1 MSGKRLIVA
10 SIAGALAVSG
20 AWLAPA
26 FGAPEAPLRVA
37 ARHASI
43 GPAAG
48 FGTFTP
54 AAADPRLAALI
65 ARAGLDGDAF
75 HFTPAETRR
84 ANRAVTVAVRSRM
97 PRLTPVAERT
107 ATAETGTI
115 GLAPIA
121 YNLGVA
127 VGWKRFAI
135 AGDLAHVDLAGLPGS
150 RESADVGVSYR
161 LHRFTGRLKGSAS
174 RPLADA
180 PRLASDVPSYSVDVG
195 GAYSLARNVD
205 VTAGVRYRMD
215 RDRLERLDQDPRRDS
230 QAVYVGTAF
239 RF

>member
-1 MSGKRLIVA
+1 MKRVTIVG
-10 SIAGALAVSG
+10 IAGALAVS
-20 AWLAPA
+20 AALVAPA
-26 FGAPEAPLRVA
+26 SGAPEGQGRSARRVGA
-37 ARHASI
+37 T
-43 GPAAG
+43 PAAS

-65 ARAGLDGDAF
+65 ARGGLDGDAF

-84 ANRAVTVAVRSRM
+84 ANRAVTVAVRSRTLRSS
-97 PRLTPVAERT
+97 PAVQRVET
-107 ATAETGTI
+107 AQAGTV

-135 AGDLAHVDLAGLPGS
+135 AGDVAHVDLAGQPDS
-150 RESADVGVSYR
+150 RESADVGVTYR
-161 LHRFTGRLKGSAS
+161 LHRFTGRVKGNVN

-180 PRLASDVPSYSVDVG
+180 PALVAPAQSYSVDVG
-195 GAYSLARNVD
+195 GAYSLSRNVD